1 MNETLNTLRHIR
13 SIYNLKGETQGW
25 VGGGKG
31 IGHKQEGGFMH
42 TWRRQQHAKKRKE
55 NQAMLI
61 ASG

>member
-1 MNETLNTLRHIR
+1 MNETLNTFRHIR
-13 SIYNLKGETQGW
+13 SIYNLKGETREGE
-25 VGGGKG
+25 G